1 MTSMNKPSGRRGWLR
16 RGRDG
21 AGGGAVSGEAD
32 GTEAGLA
39 ASGAT
44 DADASVETTHVD
56 ITELDDISFDTG
68 TEGGATIVDFWAAWC
83 RPCTMFHPVYQ
94 RAADAHDGP
103 VRFARCD
110 IEASPRTAGMVGIQS
125 IPTVALFDVDGNEVE
140 RLTGVP
146 TPNDLARLIAR
157 AAALVDDPTS

>member
-1 MTSMNKPSGRRGWLR
+1 MTSMNKPSGLRKWLR
-16 RGRDG
+16 GRGDS
-21 AGGGAVSGEAD
+21 AEAP
-32 GTEAGLA
+32 T
-39 ASGAT
+39 AT
-44 DADASVETTHVD
+44 DSAPGDGRQADRPSTSTEVSDGDTHVE
-56 ITELDDISFDTG
+56 IAELDDASFDTG

-83 RPCTMFHPVYQ
+83 RPCTMFHPIFQ
-94 RAADAHDGP
+94 HAADAHEGP

-146 TPNDLARLIAR
+146 SRADLDRLIAR
-157 AAALVDDPTS
+157 AADLSTGS